1 LPIGEGGN
9 VLRNWIAKLLALLL
23 LLGAPASLRAAG
35 DPAAA
40 IKDKLLVMP
49 TGGVVE
55 VQTRARQKL
64 RGRLGAI
71 AAESFE
77 MQTAQ
82 GEKVQTQSLRFD
94 QVKSVKAVRV
104 KKGMSAAAK
113 IGWIALAGTCCWA

>member
-1 LPIGEGGN
+1 M
-9 VLRNWIAKLLALLL
+9 RNWIAKLLALLL